1 MSHNR
6 RSDLSP
12 AVSGQ
17 VGDSSH
23 SAVHLDC
30 PTVPHPKGGTGG
42 TGQGQHHTEDKT
54 EQLNLT
60 AIKAVIRE
68 PPAAKGDIR
77 AIAADRDHLRTI
89 LGLQPGERLCGATAR
104 DPWAISG
111 PAATCLLPASH
122 IDDGHWHR
130 SLGGSWSL

>member
-1 MSHNR
+1 MTPAERWPCEHWCR
-6 RSDLSP
+6 
-12 AVSGQ
+12 AVSIDLP
-17 VGDSSH
+17 GDC
-23 SAVHLDC
+23 DC
-30 PTVPHPKGGTGG
+30 GM
-42 TGQGQHHTEDKT
+42 
-54 EQLNLT
+54 
-60 AIKAVIRE
+60 A
-68 PPAAKGDIR
+68 DIR

-89 LGLQPGERLCGATAR
+89 LGLQPGERLCGATAL